1 MRFCLELG
9 TVANANY
16 KRANSDVRS
25 RVTEWAATRN
35 AGRVYGLFRAS
46 VFGTRSHESRRR

>member
-16 KRANSDVRS
+16 KRANSDVQS